1 MISHYKLIIVPV
13 DGSEGSGRAAAFAAD
28 LAAATDSAVQLLYVF
43 APSGNEIVGM
53 AQLSKERI
61 QEISQQS
68 GAAAFSKAR
77 EAMTQKGVKIEEV
90 TVWGEPREEIVA
102 AADAADALIVIGRRG
117 LGKVKELLLGS
128 VSDAVLRTAHRPVVV
143 VS

>member
-13 DGSEGSGRAAAFAAD
+13 DGSDGSGRAAAFAAD
-28 LAAATDSAVQLLYVF
+28 LAAATDSSVQLLHVF

-68 GAAAFSKAR
+68 GAAAFAKAQ
-77 EAMTQKGVKIEEV
+77 EAITVKGVKVEEV

-128 VSDAVLRTAHRPVVV
+128 VSDAVLRTAKRPVVV

>member
-13 DGSEGSGRAAAFAAD
+13 DGSDGSARAAAFAGD
-28 LAAATDSAVQLLYVF
+28 LAAATKCPVQLLHVF
-43 APSGNEIVGM
+43 APTGNEIVGM

-61 QEISQQS
+61 QEISQQA
-68 GAAAFSKAR
+68 GKAAFAKAR
-77 EAMTQKGVKIEEV
+77 EAITAEGVKVEEV

-102 AADAADALIVIGRRG
+102 AAEAADGLIVIGRRG

-128 VSDAVLRTAHRPVVV
+128 VSDAVLRTAKRPVTIVG
-143 VS
+143 

>member
-1 MISHYKLIIVPV
+1 MIAHYKLIIVPV
-13 DGSEGSGRAAAFAAD
+13 DGSPGSARAAAFAGD
-28 LAAATDSAVQLLYVF
+28 LAAATGSSVQLLHVF

-68 GAAAFSKAR
+68 GAAAFGKAR
-77 EAMTQKGVKIEEV
+77 EAITAKGVKVEEV

-102 AADAADALIVIGRRG
+102 AAAGADALIVIGRRG

-128 VSDAVLRTAHRPVVV
+128 VSDAVLRTAKCPVVV

>member
-28 LAAATDSAVQLLYVF
+28 LAKATDCAVQLLHVF

-53 AQLSKERI
+53 AQLPKERI
-61 QEISQQS
+61 EEISRQS
-68 GAAAFSKAR
+68 GASAFAKAR
-77 EAMTQKGVKIEEV
+77 EAITTKGVTVEEKV
-90 TVWGEPREEIVA
+90 VWGEPREEIVA
-102 AADAADALIVIGRRG
+102 AAEAGDALIVIGRRG

-128 VSDAVLRTAHRPVVV
+128 VSDAVLRTAKRPVVV